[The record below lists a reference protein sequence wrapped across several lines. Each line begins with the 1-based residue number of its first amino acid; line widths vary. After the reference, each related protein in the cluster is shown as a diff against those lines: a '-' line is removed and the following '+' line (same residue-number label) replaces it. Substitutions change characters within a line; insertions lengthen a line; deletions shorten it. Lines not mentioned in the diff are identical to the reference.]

1 MDLSIFLL
9 KKTHKMDEN
18 ISESGG
24 EDLTASTQSL
34 NGESSI
40 YTVLLLI
47 LKMLSFF
54 DFYTVRK

>member
-1 MDLSIFLL
+1 
-9 KKTHKMDEN
+9 MDEN
-18 ISESGG
+18 ISETG

-54 DFYTVRK
+54 YFYTVRK

>member
-1 MDLSIFLL
+1 MD
-9 KKTHKMDEN
+9 DN
-18 ISESGG
+18 ISETGR

-34 NGESSI
+34 NGESSL

-54 DFYTVRK
+54 DFYTVKK